1 MVIGKWLASDSQ
13 ILILDCPTRGID
25 VGVKAAMYKLMYE
38 MKKAGKSIVL
48 ISEELSEL
56 IGMADRVLI
65 MKDGRVTAERL
76 RTEGLSE
83 HDLINYM
90 I

>member
-1 MVIGKWLASDSQ
+1 
-13 ILILDCPTRGID
+13 
-25 VGVKAAMYKLMYE
+25 MYD
-38 MKKAGKSIVL
+38 MKKAGKSILL

-56 IGMADRVLI
+56 IGMSDRIL
-65 MKDGRVTAERL
+65 MLKDGKITAERL
-76 RTEGLSE
+76 RTDGLSE